1 MSLTLS
7 MKSGS
12 DDSLNVSTRCGFNP
26 KARHIRLTVDWDI
39 PAVFAI
45 DRVDQWVASF
55 GFSCS
60 VFTMTVSR
68 APSGMWGGEPG
79 GASRT
84 SPSSRLRMNR
94 LRHVPTV
101 ASDTPRPTATSRLV
115 GPSAQASTIFDR
127 RARDWGLFGRRA
139 QRSSVSRSSSVS
151 TSGFFGR
158 PSLGM
163 CTSMVTCENAPSNPK
178 IPDQAIFLV
187 NSRLRTLGGVEQL
200 TAEGES
206 MTVEERAE
214 LLRSSRG
221 WRTSK
226 RWTAGVSGYPV
237 LLRGGSPYRASAGA
251 STWVGHGSSRT
262 PTA

>member
-60 VFTMTVSR
+60 VFTMTASTASSVMVR
-68 APSGMWGGEPG
+68 GEPG
-79 GASRT
+79 RGSST

-94 LRHVPTV
+94 LRHLPTV

-163 CTSMVTCENAPSNPK
+163 CTSMVTCENAPSNPE

-187 NSRLRTLGGVEQL
+187 NSRLRTLGELEKIEFHTAVFRRGVRGPQTGVTYVGLDLL
-200 TAEGES
+200 TQTCRLAPDF
-206 MTVEERAE
+206 
-214 LLRSSRG
+214 
-221 WRTSK
+221 
-226 RWTAGVSGYPV
+226 VSLV
-237 LLRGGSPYRASAGA
+237 ITR
-251 STWVGHGSSRT
+251 
-262 PTA
+262 